1 MFIKSKR
8 NVQLGTRRW
17 SDFTWFW
24 AEAITKHYMYAQSWL
39 DYIVDTSC
47 VPSLWGAPPSPD
59 KQSFVP
65 ILLRPSYGGVHSTD
79 FLFSAYCY
87 YCTQNYIVST
97 FCIVSLWVVKVFL
110 PNSILCLFCFY
121 NLFKC
126 LENKFKMHFL
136 FVKYERNLSYFF
148 HNIPAA

>member
-1 MFIKSKR
+1 MYSLDPDVGLIS
-8 NVQLGTRRW
+8 LD
-17 SDFTWFW
+17 S
-24 AEAITKHYMYAQSWL
+24 EAITKLSMHDASWL

-47 VPSLWGAPPSPD
+47 VPSLGAPPSHD
-59 KQSFVP
+59 KQSFVT
-65 ILLRPSYGGVHSTD
+65 ILLRPSYGVHSTD

-87 YCTQNYIVST
+87 CTKTYIVSPI
-97 FCIVSLWVVKVFL
+97 FIVTLWLVKVFL
-110 PNSILCLFCFY
+110 PKVILCLFCFY

-148 HNIPAA
+148 HNIPA